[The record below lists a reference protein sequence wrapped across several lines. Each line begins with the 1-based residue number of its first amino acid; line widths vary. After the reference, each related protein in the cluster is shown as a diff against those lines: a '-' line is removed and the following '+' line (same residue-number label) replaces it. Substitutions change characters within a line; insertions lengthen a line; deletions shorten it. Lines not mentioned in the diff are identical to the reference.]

1 MNDHFECGTHD
12 LKCNISR
19 YLQWLEEDKYK
30 AIIVKCVRRR
40 VGILLSLDRLAR
52 QSEQR
57 AAQNMPDL
65 VRNSD

>member
-19 YLQWLEEDKYK
+19 YLQWLEEGTYK
-30 AIIVKCVRRR
+30 AIIVKRGKRK
-40 VGILLSLDRLAR
+40 VGILMSLDRLAR
-52 QSEQR
+52 QREQR